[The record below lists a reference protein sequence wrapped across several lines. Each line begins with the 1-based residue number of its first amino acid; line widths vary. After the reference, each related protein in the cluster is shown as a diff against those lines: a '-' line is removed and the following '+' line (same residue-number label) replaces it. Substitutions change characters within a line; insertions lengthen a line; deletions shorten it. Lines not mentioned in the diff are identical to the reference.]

1 MSLESVSSEG
11 LSETRKKYAL
21 HKFSNEQIDFGRRRE
36 EAQFGE
42 ISSTSP
48 LGARNN
54 HPLNSPT
61 LRQIESSTEQNVVIK
76 IFIKTC
82 ERWRLDEE
90 QQWILLGYRA
100 EGDVRRSI
108 FFGNFNV
115 LSRDVE
121 DRAGY
126 VIGISLGLSALFQ
139 DKLEAELSWL
149 NEPRAKLSSKSA
161 IDYMLEG
168 GMVNLIV
175 VSEMI
180 KRERGI

>member
-1 MSLESVSSEG
+1 MSLESVSLEG
-11 LSETRKKYAL
+11 LSETRTEYAL
-21 HKFSNEQIDFGRRRE
+21 RKFYSEQIDLGIKRE

-42 ISSTSP
+42 ISSTLP
-48 LGARNN
+48 LGAPNY

-61 LRQIESSTEQNVVIK
+61 LQRIESSTEENVVIK
-76 IFIKTC
+76 VFIKTC

-90 QQWILLGYRA
+90 QQLILLGYGA
-100 EGDVRRSI
+100 EGYLQWSI
-108 FFGNFNV
+108 FFANFNV
-115 LSRDVE
+115 QLRDVE

-126 VIGISLGLSALFQ
+126 VIGISLGLNALFQ

-149 NEPRAKLSSKSA
+149 NEPRDKLNSKSA

-175 VSEMI
+175 VSEMV

>member
-21 HKFSNEQIDFGRRRE
+21 RKFSNEQIDFGRRRE

-48 LGARNN
+48 LGAPNY
-54 HPLNSPT
+54 HPLNYPN
-61 LRQIESSTEQNVVIK
+61 LRKIESRTEQNVVK
-76 IFIKTC
+76 IVFIKTC

-90 QQWILLGYRA
+90 QQWILLGYGA
-100 EGDVRRSI
+100 DGGVRRRI
-108 FFGNFNV
+108 FFDNSNE

-149 NEPRAKLSSKSA
+149 NEPRANLNSKSA

-175 VSEMI
+175 VSEMV

>member
-1 MSLESVSSEG
+1 M
-11 LSETRKKYAL
+11 
-21 HKFSNEQIDFGRRRE
+21 
-36 EAQFGE
+36 
-42 ISSTSP
+42 
-48 LGARNN
+48 
-54 HPLNSPT
+54 
-61 LRQIESSTEQNVVIK
+61 
-76 IFIKTC
+76 
-82 ERWRLDEE
+82 DEE
-90 QQWILLGYRA
+90 QQWILLGYGA
-100 EGDVRRSI
+100 EGDVRRRI
-108 FFGNFNV
+108 FFDNFNV

-149 NEPRAKLSSKSA
+149 NEPRAKLNSKSA